1 MVPPRRAD
9 ALPDSPLLGWKGIFM
24 RTRTLLVSLAAVA
37 TLGATAAPAVAA
49 GGAADTSGSTV
60 RIGLEAPLSGDQKSI
75 GIGMLDGAKLAASE
89 MNARGGLLGKKVEI
103 VPIDDAADP
112 ATGKKA
118 ASAAIAAGLDGVVGP
133 YNSGVGAET
142 LPLYLAAGVV
152 PIRLTSAD
160 ATAGMG
166 FTLQPMTSQIAPVA
180 ADALTKWAQA
190 KSVAIIYD
198 QTALYTQS
206 VSSAL
211 KTLLEQAGVTVT
223 AFQGIDP
230 GAKSYTDV
238 VRTVAAGNPDVI
250 YAATY
255 YPEGGLIA
263 KAMYQQ
269 KVSSKCVAD
278 YGSYDNAFVTTAGK
292 AAAKHC
298 PVVGV
303 PAPND
308 FTDSAAKVAAYRKQ
322 FGRAPGTWSPYTY
335 DSVNFFAYGARR
347 TGGFDA
353 TALTKELGTV
363 NGWSGWTGYVTIEP
377 STGNR
382 QPATVVVTSTDA
394 KGQLHVDQSWA
405 KAVGADTQ

>member
-1 MVPPRRAD
+1 
-9 ALPDSPLLGWKGIFM
+9 M
-24 RTRTLLVSLAAVA
+24 RKILAALVA
-37 TLGATAAPAVAA
+37 VASLGALAAPSAVAA
-49 GGAADTSGSTV
+49 DASSSSSGPV

-75 GIGMLDGAKLAASE
+75 GTGMLDGAKLAASE
-89 MNARGGLLGKKVEI
+89 INARGGLLGRQVEI

-112 ATGKKA
+112 ATGVTA
-118 ASAAIAAGLDGVVGP
+118 ANAAIAKGLDGVVGP

-160 ATAGMG
+160 ATAGLG
-166 FTLQPMTSQIAPVA
+166 FTLQPMTSQIAPAA

-206 VSSAL
+206 VSSQL
-211 KTLLEQAGVTVT
+211 KTLLEQDGVTIT
-223 AFQGIDP
+223 AFQPIDP
-230 GAKSYTDV
+230 GAKSYDDV
-238 VRTVAAGNPDVI
+238 VKTVAAQKPDVI

-269 KVSSKCVAD
+269 KVSSKCIAD
-278 YGSYDNAFVTTAGK
+278 YGSYDTAFVPTAGK
-292 AAAKHC
+292 AAAKNC

-308 FTDSAAKVAAYRKQ
+308 FADSAPFVAKYRKE
-322 FGRAPGTWSPYTY
+322 FGRAPGTWSPYAY
-335 DSVNFFAYGARR
+335 DSVNFFAYGVRR
-347 TGGFDA
+347 TRGFDA
-353 TALTKELGTV
+353 AALTKELGTV
-363 NGWSGWTGYVTIEP
+363 NGWSGWTGYVTIEA

-382 QPATVVVTSTDA
+382 QPATVVVTTTDA
-394 KGQLHVDQSWA
+394 KGQLHVDPSWA

>member
-1 MVPPRRAD
+1 MA
-9 ALPDSPLLGWKGIFM
+9 SKQKI
-24 RTRTLLVSLAAVA
+24 A
-37 TLGATAAPAVAA
+37 TLVVLGVACATLCMGVGTSSAATAGP
-49 GGAADTSGSTV
+49 V
-60 RIGLEAPLSGDQKSI
+60 RIGLEGPLTGDQKNL
-75 GIGMLDGAKLAASE
+75 GLGMLDGAKLAAKE
-89 MNARGGLLGKKVEI
+89 MNARGGLLGRKVEI

-112 ATGKKA
+112 ATGEQA
-118 ASAAIAAGLDGVVGP
+118 AKAAIATGLDGVVGP
-133 YNSGVGAET
+133 YNSGVGAKT

-160 ATAGMG
+160 ATAGLG

-180 ADALTKWAQA
+180 ADALTQWEGA
-190 KSVAIIYD
+190 KSVAIVYD
-198 QTALYTQS
+198 STALYTQS

-223 AFQGIDP
+223 AYEPIQP
-230 GAKSYTDV
+230 GAKSYTSV
-238 VRTVAAGNPDVI
+238 VDDVAAAKPDVI

-269 KVSSKCVAD
+269 KVTSKCVAD
-278 YGSYDNAFVTTAGK
+278 YGSYDAAFVTTAGK
-292 AAAKHC
+292 AAARAC

-303 PAPND
+303 PAPTD
-308 FTDSAAKVAAYRKQ
+308 FTDSAAHVAAYRKA
-322 FGRAPGTWSPYTY
+322 FGHAPGTWSPYAY
-335 DSVNFFAYGARR
+335 DSVNFLAYGVRR

-353 TALTKELGTV
+353 AALTKELGTV
-363 NGWSGWTGYVTIEP
+363 NGWSGWTGYVTIEA

-394 KGQLHVDQSWA
+394 QGQLRVDRSWA
-405 KAVGADTQ
+405 KAVGADVG

>member
-1 MVPPRRAD
+1 
-9 ALPDSPLLGWKGIFM
+9 M
-24 RTRTLLVSLAAVA
+24 RKLLVTVIAVLTLGALAAPAAVA
-37 TLGATAAPAVAA
+37 
-49 GGAADTSGSTV
+49 ADSSDSTV
-60 RIGLEAPLSGDQKSI
+60 RIGLEAPLTGDQKSI

-89 MNARGGLLGKKVEI
+89 MNARGGLLGRKVEI

-112 ATGKKA
+112 ATGKTA
-118 ASAAIAAGLDGVVGP
+118 ATAAIAEGLDGVVGP

-142 LPLYLAAGVV
+142 LPLYLAAGIV

-160 ATAGMG
+160 ATAGLG

-180 ADALTKWAQA
+180 ADALTTWAQA

-206 VSSAL
+206 VSSQL
-211 KTLLEQAGVTVT
+211 KTQLEQDGVTIT
-223 AFQGIDP
+223 AYQPIDP
-230 GAKSYTDV
+230 GAKSYDDV

-278 YGSYDNAFVTTAGK
+278 YGSYDTAFVTTAGK
-292 AAAKHC
+292 AAAKNC

-308 FTDSAAKVAAYRKQ
+308 FVDSSTYVAAYRKQ
-322 FGRAPGTWSPYTY
+322 FGRAPGTWSPYAY
-335 DSVNFFAYGARR
+335 DSVNLFAYGVRR
-347 TGGFDA
+347 TDGFDA

-363 NGWSGWTGYVTIEP
+363 NGWSGWTGYVTIEA

-382 QPATVVVTSTDA
+382 QPATVVVTTTDA
-394 KGQLHVDQSWA
+394 KGQLHVDGSWA

>member
-1 MVPPRRAD
+1 MKSKQFVA
-9 ALPDSPLLGWKGIFM
+9 
-24 RTRTLLVSLAAVA
+24 TLVTVAVACVSLAID
-37 TLGATAAPAVAA
+37 A
-49 GGAADTSGSTV
+49 GSGAAQASNPV
-60 RIGLEAPLSGDQKSI
+60 RIGLEGPLTGDQKSI
-75 GIGMLDGAKLAASE
+75 GIGMLDGARLAAAE
-89 MNARGGLLGKKVEI
+89 VNARGGMLGRKVEI

-112 ATGKKA
+112 ATGEQA
-118 ASAAIAAGLDGVVGP
+118 ASAAIAKGLNGVIGP
-133 YNSGVGAET
+133 YNSGVGAKT

-160 ATAGMG
+160 ATAGLG

-206 VSSAL
+206 VSSQL
-211 KTLLEQAGVTVT
+211 KTLLEQAGVTIT
-223 AFQGIDP
+223 AYQPIDP
-230 GAKSYTDV
+230 GAKNYDDV
-238 VRTVAAGNPDVI
+238 VRTVAAAKPDVI

-278 YGSYDNAFVTTAGK
+278 YGSYDSAFVPAAGR
-292 AAAKHC
+292 AAAKNC

-308 FTDSAAKVAAYRKQ
+308 FVDAAPHLAAYRQ
-322 FGRAPGTWSPYTY
+322 RFGRAPGTWSPYAY
-335 DSVNFFAYGARR
+335 DSLNFFAYGVRR

-353 TALTKELGTV
+353 AALTKELGTV
-363 NGWSGWTGYVTIEP
+363 NGWSGWTGFVTIDP

-382 QPATVVVTSTDA
+382 QPATVVVTTTNA
-394 KGQLHVDQSWA
+394 KGELHVDAAWA
-405 KAVGADTQ
+405 KAVGADTE

>member
-1 MVPPRRAD
+1 
-9 ALPDSPLLGWKGIFM
+9 M
-24 RTRTLLVSLAAVA
+24 RTFIASLVAVVSLGVVA
-37 TLGATAAPAVAA
+37 TPAVVAA
-49 GGAADTSGSTV
+49 QTNDPV
-60 RIGLEAPLSGDQKSI
+60 RIGLEAPLTGDQKSI

-89 MNARGGLLGKKVEI
+89 MNARGGLLGRKVEI

-112 ATGKKA
+112 ATGEKA
-118 ASAAIAAGLDGVVGP
+118 ANAAIAEGLDGVVGP
-133 YNSGVGAET
+133 YNSGVGAKT

-160 ATAGMG
+160 ATAGLG

-180 ADALTKWAQA
+180 ADALTTWAQA

-206 VSSAL
+206 VSSQL
-211 KTLLEQAGVTVT
+211 KTLLEQDGVTIT
-223 AFQGIDP
+223 AFQAIDP
-230 GAKSYTDV
+230 GAKSYDDV
-238 VRTVAAGNPDVI
+238 VKTVAAGNPDVI

-278 YGSYDNAFVTTAGK
+278 YGSYDNAFVPTAGK
-292 AAAKHC
+292 AAAKTC

-308 FTDSAAKVAAYRKQ
+308 FVDSSTYVAKYRKQ
-322 FGRAPGTWSPYTY
+322 FHRAPGTWTPYAY
-335 DSVNFFAYGARR
+335 DSLNFFAYGVRR

-363 NGWSGWTGYVTIEP
+363 NGWSGWTGYVTVEAA
-377 STGNR
+377 TGNR
-382 QPATVVVTSTDA
+382 QPATVVVTVTDA
-394 KGQLHVDQSWA
+394 KGQLHVDPSWA

>member
-1 MVPPRRAD
+1 
-9 ALPDSPLLGWKGIFM
+9 M
-24 RTRTLLVSLAAVA
+24 RTFIASLLAAVSLGVVA
-37 TLGATAAPAVAA
+37 TPAAVTAQ
-49 GGAADTSGSTV
+49 TSGPV
-60 RIGLEAPLSGDQKSI
+60 RIGLEAPLTGDQKSI

-89 MNARGGLLGKKVEI
+89 MNARGGLLGRKVEI

-112 ATGKKA
+112 ATGEKA
-118 ASAAIAAGLDGVVGP
+118 ANAAIAEGLDGVVGP
-133 YNSGVGAET
+133 YNSGVGAKT

-160 ATAGMG
+160 ATAGLG

-180 ADALTKWAQA
+180 ADALTTWEQA

-206 VSSAL
+206 VSSQL
-211 KTLLEQAGVTVT
+211 KTLLEQAGVTIT
-223 AFQGIDP
+223 TYEPIDP
-230 GAKSYTDV
+230 GAKSYADV

-278 YGSYDNAFVTTAGK
+278 YGSYDTAFVAAAGQ
-292 AAAKHC
+292 AAAKAC

-308 FTDSAAKVAAYRKQ
+308 FADSSTYVAAYRKQ
-322 FGRAPGTWSPYTY
+322 FGRAPGTWSPYAY
-335 DSVNFFAYGARR
+335 DSLNFFAYGVRR

-363 NGWSGWTGYVTIEP
+363 NGWSGWTGYVSIEP

-382 QPATVVVTSTDA
+382 QPATVVVTITDA
-394 KGQLHVDQSWA
+394 KGQLHVDRSWA

>member
-1 MVPPRRAD
+1 
-9 ALPDSPLLGWKGIFM
+9 M
-24 RTRTLLVSLAAVA
+24 RTFIASLVAVVSLGVVA
-37 TLGATAAPAVAA
+37 TPAVVAA
-49 GGAADTSGSTV
+49 QTNDPV
-60 RIGLEAPLSGDQKSI
+60 RIGLEAPLTGDQKSI

-89 MNARGGLLGKKVEI
+89 MNARGGLLGRKVEI

-112 ATGKKA
+112 ATGEKA
-118 ASAAIAAGLDGVVGP
+118 ANAAIAEGLDGVVGP
-133 YNSGVGAET
+133 YNSGVGAKT

-160 ATAGMG
+160 ATAGLG

-180 ADALTKWAQA
+180 ADALTTWAQA

-206 VSSAL
+206 VSSQL
-211 KTLLEQAGVTVT
+211 KTLLEQDGVTIT
-223 AFQGIDP
+223 AFQAIDP
-230 GAKSYTDV
+230 GAKSYDDV
-238 VRTVAAGNPDVI
+238 VKTVAAGNPDVI

-278 YGSYDNAFVTTAGK
+278 YGSYDNAFVPTAGK
-292 AAAKHC
+292 AAAKTC

-308 FTDSAAKVAAYRKQ
+308 FVDSSTYVAKYRKQ
-322 FGRAPGTWSPYTY
+322 FHRAPGTWTPYAY
-335 DSVNFFAYGARR
+335 DSLNFFAYGVRR

-363 NGWSGWTGYVTIEP
+363 NGWSGWTGYVTVEA

-382 QPATVVVTSTDA
+382 QPATVVVTVTDA
-394 KGQLHVDQSWA
+394 KGQLHVDPSWA

>member
-1 MVPPRRAD
+1 MP
-9 ALPDSPLLGWKGIFM
+9 ALAMEGKGEHDDWGVM
-24 RTRTLLVSLAAVA
+24 KSRKSVA
-37 TLGATAAPAVAA
+37 TLVALGVVCACVVMGVGSSGA
-49 GGAADTSGSTV
+49 GTSGPV
-60 RIGLEAPLSGDQKSI
+60 RIGLEGPLSGDQKSI
-75 GIGMLDGAKLAASE
+75 GIGMLDGARLAAAE
-89 MNARGGLLGKKVEI
+89 INGRGGLAGRRIEI

-112 ATGKKA
+112 ATGEKA
-118 ASAAIAAGLDGVVGP
+118 ASAAIQKGLDGVVGP
-133 YNSGVGAET
+133 YNSGVGAKT

-160 ATAGMG
+160 ATAGLG

-180 ADALTKWAQA
+180 ADALTKWVGA

-198 QTALYTQS
+198 STALYTQS

-223 AFQGIDP
+223 AYQPIDP
-230 GAKSYTDV
+230 GAKSYADV
-238 VRTVAAGNPDVI
+238 VQTVAASKPDVI

-269 KVSSKCVAD
+269 KASSKCVAD
-278 YGSYDNAFVTTAGK
+278 YGSYDAAFVTTAGTK
-292 AAAKHC
+292 AARQC

-303 PAPND
+303 PAPTD
-308 FTDSAAKVAAYRKQ
+308 FTGSARYVTAYRNR
-322 FGRAPGTWSPYTY
+322 FGRAPGTWTPYAY
-335 DSVNFFAYGARR
+335 DSVNFFAYGVRR

-353 TALTKELGTV
+353 SALTKELGTV
-363 NGWSGWTGYVTIEP
+363 NGWSGWTGYVTIEA

-382 QPATVVVTSTDA
+382 QPATVVVTSTDL
-394 KGQLHVDQSWA
+394 KGQLHLDRSWA
-405 KAVGADTQ
+405 KAVGFDTN

>member
-1 MVPPRRAD
+1 
-9 ALPDSPLLGWKGIFM
+9 M
-24 RTRTLLVSLAAVA
+24 RTFLVSVIAVLTLGAAATPAAVA
-37 TLGATAAPAVAA
+37 
-49 GGAADTSGSTV
+49 ADSSDSSDSTV
-60 RIGLEAPLSGDQKSI
+60 RIGLEAPLTGDQKSI

-89 MNARGGLLGKKVEI
+89 MNARGGLLGRKVEI

-112 ATGKKA
+112 ATGKQA
-118 ASAAIAAGLDGVVGP
+118 ATAAIAEGLDGVVGP

-142 LPLYLAAGVV
+142 LPLYLAAGIV

-160 ATAGMG
+160 ATAGLG

-180 ADALTKWAQA
+180 ADGLTTWAQA

-206 VSSAL
+206 VSSQL
-211 KTLLEQAGVTVT
+211 KTELEQAGVTIT
-223 AFQGIDP
+223 AYQPIDP
-230 GAKSYTDV
+230 GAKSYDDV
-238 VRTVAAGNPDVI
+238 VRTAAAANPDVI

-269 KVSSKCVAD
+269 KTSSKCVAD
-278 YGSYDNAFVTTAGK
+278 YGSYDTAFVTTAGK
-292 AAAKHC
+292 AAAKNC

-308 FTDSAAKVAAYRKQ
+308 FVDSATYIAAYRKQ
-322 FGRAPGTWSPYTY
+322 FGRAPGTWSPYAY
-335 DSVNFFAYGARR
+335 DSVNLFAYGVRR
-347 TGGFDA
+347 THGFEA

-363 NGWSGWTGYVTIEP
+363 NGWSGWTGYVTIEA

-382 QPATVVVTSTDA
+382 QPATVVVTTTDA
-394 KGQLHVDQSWA
+394 KGQLHVDPSWA

>member
-1 MVPPRRAD
+1 MACQTLR
-9 ALPDSPLLGWKGIFM
+9 LLKGWAGKGSEFM
-24 RTRTLLVSLAAVA
+24 RTFIASLVAAVTLGALAMPAAVA
-37 TLGATAAPAVAA
+37 
-49 GGAADTSGSTV
+49 ADSSSTSSV
-60 RIGLEAPLSGDQKSI
+60 RIGLEAPLTGDQKSI
-75 GIGMLDGAKLAASE
+75 GIGMLDGAKLAASQI
-89 MNARGGLLGKKVEI
+89 NARGGLLGRKVEI

-112 ATGKKA
+112 ATGKTA
-118 ASAAIAAGLDGVVGP
+118 ATAAIAAGLDGVVGP

-160 ATAGMG
+160 ATAGLG
-166 FTLQPMTSQIAPVA
+166 FTLQPMTSQIAPAA

-198 QTALYTQS
+198 QSALYTKS
-206 VSSAL
+206 VSSQL
-211 KTLLEQAGVTVT
+211 QTLLQQDGVTIT
-223 AFQGIDP
+223 AFQAIDP
-230 GAKSYTDV
+230 GAKSYSDV
-238 VRTVAAGNPDVI
+238 VKTVAAGNPDVI

-263 KAMYQQ
+263 KAMYDQ

-278 YGSYDNAFVTTAGK
+278 YGSYDSAFVTTAGK
-292 AAAKHC
+292 AAAKNC

-308 FTDSAAKVAAYRKQ
+308 FADSSTYVAAYRKQ
-322 FGRAPGTWSPYTY
+322 FGKAPGTWSPYAY
-335 DSVNFFAYGARR
+335 DSLNYFAYGVRR

-353 TALTKELGTV
+353 AALTKELGTV
-363 NGWSGWTGYVTIEP
+363 NGWSGWTGYVTTEA

-382 QPATVVVTSTDA
+382 QPATVVVTTTDA
-394 KGQLHVDQSWA
+394 KGQLHVDPSWA
-405 KAVGADTQ
+405 KAVGADAQ

>member
-1 MVPPRRAD
+1 
-9 ALPDSPLLGWKGIFM
+9 
-24 RTRTLLVSLAAVA
+24 
-37 TLGATAAPAVAA
+37 
-49 GGAADTSGSTV
+49 
-60 RIGLEAPLSGDQKSI
+60 
-75 GIGMLDGAKLAASE
+75 MLDGAKLAATE
-89 MNARGGLLGKKVEI
+89 INARGGMLGRKVEI

-112 ATGKKA
+112 ATGVKA
-118 ASAAIAAGLDGVVGP
+118 ANAAIAAGLDGVVGP
-133 YNSGVGAET
+133 YNSGVGAQT

-160 ATAGMG
+160 ATAGLG

-180 ADALTKWAQA
+180 ADALTQWEGA

-198 QTALYTQS
+198 STALYTQS

-211 KTLLEQAGVTVT
+211 KTLLEQANVTVS
-223 AFQGIDP
+223 AYEPIEP

-238 VRTVAAGNPDVI
+238 VNKVAASKPDVI

-278 YGSYDNAFVTTAGK
+278 YGSYDSAFVTTAGK
-292 AAAKHC
+292 AAAQAC

-303 PAPND
+303 PAPSD
-308 FTDSAAKVAAYRKQ
+308 FPDSAAHIAAYQKQ
-322 FGRAPGTWSPYTY
+322 FKKAPGTWSPYAY
-335 DSVNFFAYGARR
+335 DSVNFFAYGVRR

-353 TALTKELGTV
+353 AALTKELGTV
-363 NGWSGWTGYVTIEP
+363 NGWSGWTGFVVVEP

-382 QPATVVVTSTDA
+382 DPATVVVASTDA
-394 KGQLHVDQSWA
+394 KGRLHVDADWA
-405 KAVGADTQ
+405 KALDPEYLSQIR

>member
-1 MVPPRRAD
+1 
-9 ALPDSPLLGWKGIFM
+9 M
-24 RTRTLLVSLAAVA
+24 RTFLVSVVAVITLAATATPAAVA
-37 TLGATAAPAVAA
+37 
-49 GGAADTSGSTV
+49 ADSSGSTV
-60 RIGLEAPLSGDQKSI
+60 RIGIEAPLTGDQKSI

-89 MNARGGLLGKKVEI
+89 MNARGGLLGRKVEI

-112 ATGKKA
+112 ATGETA
-118 ASAAIAAGLDGVVGP
+118 ASAAIADGLDGVVGP

-142 LPLYLAAGVV
+142 LPLYIAAGVV

-160 ATAGMG
+160 ATAGLG

-180 ADALTKWAQA
+180 ADALTTWARA
-190 KSVAIIYD
+190 KSVAIVYD

-206 VSSAL
+206 VSSQL
-211 KTLLEQAGVTVT
+211 ETLLEQSGVTVT
-223 AFQGIDP
+223 AYQGIDP
-230 GAKSYTDV
+230 GAKSYADV
-238 VRTVAAGNPDVI
+238 VTTVAADNPDAI

-278 YGSYDNAFVTTAGK
+278 YGSYDSAFVTTAGR
-292 AAAKHC
+292 AAAENC

-308 FTDSAAKVAAYRKQ
+308 FVDSAAHVAAYRKQ
-322 FGRAPGTWSPYTY
+322 FGRAPGAWSPYAY
-335 DSVNFFAYGARR
+335 DSVNFFAYGVRR
-347 TGGFDA
+347 THGFDA
-353 TALTKELGTV
+353 TSLTKELGTV
-363 NGWSGWTGYVTIEP
+363 NGWSGWTGYVTIEA

-382 QPATVVVTSTDA
+382 QPATVVVTTTDA
-394 KGQLHVDQSWA
+394 KGQLHVDPSWA
-405 KAVGADTQ
+405 SAVGADTQ